1 MDTFSRDTHAFSSL
15 VHLFVYWRI
24 KICARAEE
32 NLDSPPPF
40 PSSAKPKRIMSS
52 KQGGKLKP
60 LKQPKADK
68 KDYDEALKELRAKAS
83 QKGSFGGSGFTVGA
97 ADALLPFSLHL
108 ISLSVGHHGGAE
120 YSFSRIANYQ
130 ISGFSVL
137 IDHGHRI
144 RRFESKEC
152 TEKAFL
158 KQPKVFLSSKKSGK
172 GKKPGKG
179 GNRFW
184 KNIGLGF
191 KTPREAIEGTYIDK
205 KCPFTGTVSIR
216 GRILAGTCHSAKMNR
231 TIIVRRNYLHYVK
244 KYQRYE
250 KRHSNI
256 PAHISP
262 CFRVKEGDH
271 VIIGQCRPLSKT
283 VRFNVLKVIPA
294 GSTSG
299 GKKAFVAA

>member
-1 MDTFSRDTHAFSSL
+1 M
-15 VHLFVYWRI
+15 
-24 KICARAEE
+24 AE
-32 NLDSPPPF
+32 
-40 PSSAKPKRIMSS
+40 
-52 KQGGKLKP
+52 Q
-60 LKQPKADK
+60 
-68 KDYDEALKELRAKAS
+68 
-83 QKGSFGGSGFTVGA
+83 
-97 ADALLPFSLHL
+97 
-108 ISLSVGHHGGAE
+108 
-120 YSFSRIANYQ
+120 
-130 ISGFSVL
+130 
-137 IDHGHRI
+137 
-144 RRFESKEC
+144 
-152 TEKAFL
+152 TERAFL
-158 KQPKVFLSSKKSGK
+158 KQPKVFLSSKKPAK
-172 GKKPGKG
+172 GNRPGKG

-256 PAHISP
+256 AAHISP

-271 VIIGQCRPLSKT
+271 VIIGQCRPLAKT

-294 GSTSG
+294 GSSG
-299 GKKAFVAA
+299 GSKGKKAFAAA

>member
-1 MDTFSRDTHAFSSL
+1 M
-15 VHLFVYWRI
+15 
-24 KICARAEE
+24 AE
-32 NLDSPPPF
+32 
-40 PSSAKPKRIMSS
+40 
-52 KQGGKLKP
+52 Q
-60 LKQPKADK
+60 
-68 KDYDEALKELRAKAS
+68 
-83 QKGSFGGSGFTVGA
+83 
-97 ADALLPFSLHL
+97 
-108 ISLSVGHHGGAE
+108 
-120 YSFSRIANYQ
+120 
-130 ISGFSVL
+130 
-137 IDHGHRI
+137 
-144 RRFESKEC
+144 

-158 KQPKVFLSSKKSGK
+158 KQPRVFASSKKSGK
-172 GKKPGKG
+172 GKMQGKG

-184 KNIGLGF
+184 KNVGLGF

-256 PAHISP
+256 PAHVSP

-294 GSTSG
+294 GSTGGG
-299 GKKAFVAA
+299 GKKGFTAA